1 MRLCEETV
9 TVFNKKLDPDKGW
22 DVYIPTVIRGVS
34 WYCEIASSVD
44 ANGLHAANRF
54 TIRIPVDADF
64 SGKEYVDPITYESDG
79 ITAGIFTLANGDII
93 VRAEVDDSSLTPANL
108 KEMYSD
114 YCTILGVT
122 DNRRAPN
129 AKHFKV
135 VGS

>member
-1 MRLCEETV
+1 MKLCNDTV
-9 TVFNKKLDPDKGW
+9 TVFNKKLNPDKGW
-22 DVYIPTVIRGVS
+22 NVYNPTVIKGVS
-34 WYCEIASSVD
+34 WYSEIVSNVD
-44 ANGLHAANRF
+44 SNGLHAANRF

-64 SGKEYVDPITYESDG
+64 GGKSYVDPIAYENES
-79 ITAGIFTLANGDII
+79 IIAGVFTLANGDII
-93 VRAEVDDSSLTPANL
+93 VKGESVDESLTLAKL
-108 KEMYSD
+108 KEKYLD